1 MAKYRRPRSQER
13 DFKGVYIPKDIW
25 LTPELTGPE
34 RLIFMEIYSL
44 DREFGCIASN
54 EHFGEWLGI
63 SERQVRDYIKRLKDK
78 GLISVDINKAKDSRT
93 IKVIGKYAYINDEQI
108 AQVGYIRNELVN
120 RWKMGGD
127 K

>member
-1 MAKYRRPRSQER
+1 M
-13 DFKGVYIPKDIW
+13 
-25 LTPELTGPE
+25 TPELTGYE

-54 EHFGEWLGI
+54 EHFAEWLGI
-63 SERQVRDYIKRLKDK
+63 SVRQVRDYIKRLKDK
-78 GLISVDINKAKDSRT
+78 GLLAVKINKAKDIRT
-93 IKVIGKYAYINDEQI
+93 IKVIGKYAHVTDEQI
-108 AQVGYIRNELVN
+108 REVGFLKKDLLD